1 MNESAAPAPGVLRVG
16 RVPGVVT
23 TKWHTRWEE
32 RIDARLE
39 VVDVAE
45 TDARGALDN
54 DEVDLCF
61 ARLPLDREGLHAIPL
76 CEETAVAWVSKDHP
90 IAAFDDVTLAD
101 LADETVLRKLD
112 GVAIDRV
119 NAGAVLIVPQSIAR
133 NAGRRDLTYRPV
145 VDEPPTRIVLAWRTD
160 NDHPLI
166 EELIGIVRGRSATSS
181 RTSREREA
189 RGDEPRD
196 AKNPARTPQ
205 ARTPQTRKQA
215 AQRGRSP
222 RRPRRR

>member
-45 TDARGALDN
+45 ADARRALDN
-54 DEVDLCF
+54 DEVDVCF
-61 ARLPLDREGLHAIPL
+61 ARLPLDRDGLHAIPL
-76 CEETAVAWVSKDHP
+76 YEETAVAWVSKDHP

-112 GVAIDRV
+112 GIAVARV

-181 RTSREREA
+181 RTRREREA
-189 RGDEPRD
+189 RGDAPRD
-196 AKNPARTPQ
+196 ATSP

>member
-45 TDARGALDN
+45 ADARRALDN
-54 DEVDLCF
+54 DEVDVCF

-76 CEETAVAWVSKDHP
+76 YEETAVAWVSRDHP

-112 GVAIDRV
+112 GIAVDRV

-145 VDEPPTRIVLAWRTD
+145 TDEPPTRIVLAWRTD

-181 RTSREREA
+181 RTRREREA
-189 RGDEPRD
+189 RGDAPRD
-196 AKNPARTPQ
+196 ATSP

>member
-76 CEETAVAWVSKDHP
+76 YEETAVAWVSRDHP

-189 RGDEPRD
+189 RGDAPRD
-196 AKNPARTPQ
+196 ATSP

>member
-1 MNESAAPAPGVLRVG
+1 MFDRKQ
-16 RVPGVVT
+16 T
-23 TKWHTRWEE
+23 
-32 RIDARLE
+32 I
-39 VVDVAE
+39 AE

-54 DEVDLCF
+54 DEVDVCF

-76 CEETAVAWVSKDHP
+76 YEETAVAWVSKDHP

-112 GVAIDRV
+112 GIAVDRV

-181 RTSREREA
+181 RTRREREA

-196 AKNPARTPQ
+196 ATSP

>member
-45 TDARGALDN
+45 ADARRALDN
-54 DEVDLCF
+54 DEVDVCF

-76 CEETAVAWVSKDHP
+76 YEETAVAWVSKDHP

-112 GVAIDRV
+112 GIAVDRV

-181 RTSREREA
+181 RTRREREA
-189 RGDEPRD
+189 RGDAPRD
-196 AKNPARTPQ
+196 ATSP

>member
-119 NAGAVLIVPQSIAR
+119 NAGAALIVPQSIAR

-145 VDEPPTRIVLAWRTD
+145 TDEPPTRIVLAWRTD

-181 RTSREREA
+181 RTRREREA
-189 RGDEPRD
+189 RGDAPRD
-196 AKNPARTPQ
+196 ATSP

>member
-45 TDARGALDN
+45 ADARRALDN
-54 DEVDLCF
+54 DEVDVCF

-76 CEETAVAWVSKDHP
+76 YEETAVAWVSRDHP

-166 EELIGIVRGRSATSS
+166 EELIGIVRGRSVTSS
-181 RTSREREA
+181 RTSRERES
-189 RGDEPRD
+189 RGDAPRD
-196 AKNPARTPQ
+196 ATSP